1 MLETVFELFLE
12 ALIEI
17 GGEFF
22 FELGLRSLSE
32 PFVPRRERSPILAGV
47 GYALLGLIA
56 GGLSLLIFP
65 NHFVRSEHLHGI
77 SLLVSPVLAGLGMAG
92 FGWLLKRTGKRRL
105 RLDSFV
111 YGFIFAFPMAIVRY
125 IYTS

>member
-1 MLETVFELFLE
+1 MLETVFELILE
-12 ALIEI
+12 LLIQI

-22 FELGLRSLSE
+22 FELGLRSLGE
-32 PFVPRRERSPILAGV
+32 TIAPRGERSPILAGF

-65 NHFVRSEHLHGI
+65 NYFVRSERLHGI
-77 SLLVSPVLAGLGMAG
+77 SLLVSPVLAGFGMAG
-92 FGWLLKRTGKRRL
+92 FGWLLEHTGQRRL

-111 YGFIFAFPMAIVRY
+111 YGFIFAFPMAIVRF

>member
-1 MLETVFELFLE
+1 MLETIFELFLE

-32 PFVPRRERSPILAGV
+32 PFAPRGERSAILAGV

-65 NHFVRSEHLHGI
+65 NHFVSIERLHGI

>member
-1 MLETVFELFLE
+1 MLETVFELILE
-12 ALIEI
+12 ALIQI

-22 FELGLRSLSE
+22 FEQGFRSISE
-32 PFVPRRERSPILAGV
+32 TISTRQESSTIQAGICN
-47 GYALLGLIA
+47 ALIGLIA

-65 NHFVRSEHLHGI
+65 NSFVRSERLHGI

-92 FGWLLKRTGKRRL
+92 FGWLLEHTGKRRL